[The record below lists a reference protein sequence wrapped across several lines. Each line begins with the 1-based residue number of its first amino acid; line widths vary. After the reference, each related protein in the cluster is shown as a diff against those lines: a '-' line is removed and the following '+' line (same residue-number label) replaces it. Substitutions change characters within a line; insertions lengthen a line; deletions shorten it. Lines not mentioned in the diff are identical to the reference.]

1 MGAGRCRNKG
11 DRMDFQ
17 LTKELEMLRKAVR
30 EFASKRIAPNA
41 DQWDK
46 DHYFPYEEAI
56 KPMGQLGFFGTVIPE
71 AYEGEEMGWLAAM
84 IVTEEIARA
93 ASSLRVQVNMQ
104 VLGCAFT
111 ILTYGTEALKKK
123 YIPGLCTADLIGG
136 FGITEPD
143 AGSDV
148 MAMTSVAVDK
158 GDHWLINGSKTWIS
172 NADVAD
178 VLIYYA
184 YTDPDAGSKGLSA
197 FVIEPKSFNGIK
209 TTRLDKMGSFSSPTG
224 EVFLDNTRV
233 PKENMLGKPGD
244 GAKIVFGS
252 LNQTRLSAAAG
263 AVGVAQACL
272 DVAVKYCNERKQFGK
287 PIGQYQMNQDMIAQ
301 MATEVEASRLLV
313 YKAAWA
319 KDQGRLNNG
328 LDVAMAKYFAGEAV
342 NKASNYAMRILGA
355 YGYSTEY
362 PVARFYRDTPTYY
375 MVEGSANICKWI
387 IALDQLG
394 YRKANR

>member
-1 MGAGRCRNKG
+1 
-11 DRMDFQ
+11 MDFE
-17 LTKELEMLRKAVR
+17 LSKELEMLRKAVR
-30 EFASKRIAPNA
+30 EFCNKKIAPNVEE
-41 DQWDK
+41 WDNA
-46 DHYFPYEEAI
+46 HYFPYKEAI
-56 KPMGQLGFFGTVIPE
+56 KPMGELGFWGTVIPE
-71 AYEGEEMGWLAAM
+71 EYDGEDMGWVAAM
-84 IVTEEIARA
+84 IVTEEIARVC
-93 ASSLRVQVNMQ
+93 SSLRVQVNMQ
-104 VLGCAFT
+104 ILGCAYT
-111 ILTYGTEALKKK
+111 ILTYGNDDLKKK
-123 YIPGLCTADLIGG
+123 YIPGLCSADLIGG

-148 MAMTSVAVDK
+148 MAMASTAEDK
-158 GDHWLINGSKTWIS
+158 GDHWLLNGSKTWIS
-172 NADVAD
+172 NANVAD

-184 YTDPDAGSKGLSA
+184 YTDVNAGSKGLSA
-197 FVIEPKSFNGIK
+197 FVIEPKNFNGVK
-209 TTRLDKMGSFSSPTG
+209 TTSLDKLGSFCSPTG
-224 EVFLDNTRV
+224 EVYLDNTKV
-233 PKENMLGKPGD
+233 PKGNILGKPGD

-272 DVAVKYCNERKQFGK
+272 EEVTKYCNERKQFGK
-287 PIGQYQMNQDMIAQ
+287 QIGQFQMNQDMVAQ
-301 MATEVEASRLLV
+301 MATEIDAARLLV

-328 LDVAMAKYFAGEAV
+328 LDVAKAKYFAGETV
-342 NKASNYAMRILGA
+342 NKCANYAMRILGA

-362 PVARFYRDTPTYY
+362 PIARIYRDTPTYY

>member
-1 MGAGRCRNKG
+1 
-11 DRMDFQ
+11 MDFE
-17 LTKELEMLRKAVR
+17 LSKELEMLRKAVR
-30 EFASKRIAPNA
+30 EFCNKKIAPNVEE
-41 DQWDK
+41 WDNA
-46 DHYFPYEEAI
+46 HYFPYKEAI
-56 KPMGQLGFFGTVIPE
+56 KPMGELGFWGTVIPE
-71 AYEGEEMGWLAAM
+71 EYDGEDMGWVAAM
-84 IVTEEIARA
+84 IVTEEIARVC
-93 ASSLRVQVNMQ
+93 SSLRVQVNMQ
-104 VLGCAFT
+104 ILGCAYT
-111 ILTYGTEALKKK
+111 ILTYGNDELKKK
-123 YIPGLCTADLIGG
+123 YIPGLCSADLIGG

-148 MAMTSVAVDK
+148 MAMASTAEDK
-158 GDHWLINGSKTWIS
+158 GDHWLLNGSKTWIS
-172 NADVAD
+172 NANVAD

-184 YTDPDAGSKGLSA
+184 YTDVNAGSKGLSA
-197 FVIEPKSFNGIK
+197 FVIEPKNFNGVK
-209 TTRLDKMGSFSSPTG
+209 TTSLDKLGSFCSPTG
-224 EVFLDNTRV
+224 EVYLDNTKV
-233 PKENMLGKPGD
+233 PKGNILGKPGD

-272 DVAVKYCNERKQFGK
+272 EEVTKYCSERKQFGK
-287 PIGQYQMNQDMIAQ
+287 QIGQFQMNQDMVAQ
-301 MATEVEASRLLV
+301 MATEIDAARLLV

-328 LDVAMAKYFAGEAV
+328 LDVAKAKYFAGETV
-342 NKASNYAMRILGA
+342 NKCANYAMRILGA

-362 PVARFYRDTPTYY
+362 PIARIYRDTPTYY

>member
-1 MGAGRCRNKG
+1 
-11 DRMDFQ
+11 MDFQ

-30 EFASKRIAPNA
+30 EFATKKIAPNA

-56 KPMGQLGFFGTVIPE
+56 KPMGELGFFGTVIPE
-71 AYEGEEMGWLAAM
+71 AYEGEDMGWLAAM
-84 IVTEEIARA
+84 IVTEEIARV

-111 ILTYGTEALKKK
+111 IFTYGTETLKKK
-123 YIPGLCTADLIGG
+123 YIPGLCMADLIGG
-136 FGITEPD
+136 FAITEPD

-148 MAMTSVAVDK
+148 MAMTSVAEDK
-158 GDHWLINGSKTWIS
+158 GDHWVINGSKTWIS

-197 FVIEPKSFNGIK
+197 FVIE
-209 TTRLDKMGSFSSPTG
+209 
-224 EVFLDNTRV
+224 
-233 PKENMLGKPGD
+233 ENILGKPGD
-244 GAKIVFGS
+244 GARIVFGS

-272 DVAVKYCNERKQFGK
+272 DVVVKYCNERKQFGK
-287 PIGQYQMNQDMIAQ
+287 PIGRYQMNQDMIAQ
-301 MATEVEASRLLV
+301 MATEIEASRLLV

-328 LDVAMAKYFAGEAV
+328 LDVAMAKYFAGETV
-342 NKASNYAMRILGA
+342 SKASNYAMRILGA

-375 MVEGSANICKWI
+375 MVEGSTNICKWI